1 MFDLITGRVAH
12 IPSRSTV
19 PVLLSLTGQVVVMG
33 TAIAISALW
42 VGNTLP
48 EIPTMMAFV
57 AAPPAPPPPP
67 PPPPPAA
74 PAMKRAQPTAKPV
87 PTVSEFAAPI
97 DPPERIEPGLGDGE
111 GFDEGVPGGV
121 AGGIPGGVVGG
132 IIGGLPEAPPPPPP
146 PPPLPKGPVRVGGQ
160 ITQPALLYRVE
171 PIYPNIA
178 VAARIQGISI
188 LETIVDEEGRVTD
201 VRVMRSAGDIL
212 DREAIAAVR
221 QWRYTPVVL
230 NGSPVK
236 FVLTVTL
243 SFRLEDRKG

>member
-1 MFDLITGRVAH
+1 MFDLITGHATH

-42 VGNTLP
+42 VSDALP
-48 EIPTMMAFV
+48 EIPTMLAFV

-67 PPPPPAA
+67 PPPPPASA
-74 PAMKRAQPTAKPV
+74 VKRAQPSTKPV
-87 PTVSEFAAPI
+87 PTAGEFAAPI
-97 DPPERIEPGLGDGE
+97 EPPERIEPGVGEGE
-111 GFDEGVPGGV
+111 GFEEGVPGGV
-121 AGGIPGGVVGG
+121 EGGIPGGVVGG
-132 IIGGLPEAPPPPPP
+132 VITGVPDAPPPPPP
-146 PPPLPKGPVRVGGQ
+146 PVAKGPVRVGGQ
-160 ITQPALLYRVE
+160 ITQPALLHRVE
-171 PIYPNIA
+171 PVYPDVA
-178 VAARIQGISI
+178 VAARMQGISI

-201 VRVMRSAGDIL
+201 VRVLRSAGQIL

-230 NGSPVK
+230 NGTPVK

-243 SFRLEDRKG
+243 SFRLEERKG